1 MQQFSRFGGDF
12 MYFVGIDC
20 SKYKH
25 DCFIATETG
34 TVIKDTFTFDNSGT
48 GFTQFF
54 LVLDALNCPK
64 SQIKIGFESTSHYM
78 IPLMKHLSVKG
89 YEFILLNPVI
99 VSRFRKST
107 TLRRVKTDKV
117 DAKTIAQV
125 LASYDFESY
134 QMQVYHF
141 PELKSLTRFRDRLI
155 KQRSYYLVMLTNVLD
170 EVFPEFKGFFDNS
183 LKSKT
188 AFYLLDTYK
197 IPSRI
202 ANMNSNSFSKLKTV
216 SRGKFSYAKFIKIKE
231 LAKNTIGSSSD
242 ADELEISSLL
252 TIYKLINDEICRVES
267 KIEEI
272 MNIIDSPTVSIP
284 GIGTMSAASII
295 AEFGDISRFAN
306 ADKMLAYA
314 GLDCGRIQSG
324 MTDHKGK
331 MVKHGSGYLRQALM
345 NVAETVMIHAPTFY
359 DFYHKKRAEGKSHR
373 VALSHLARKLVR
385 LIYKLETSHTCFNPA
400 NSK

>member
-1 MQQFSRFGGDF
+1 
-12 MYFVGIDC
+12 MYIVGIDC

-34 TVIKDTFTFDNSGT
+34 EVIRDTFTFDNSGT

-54 LVLDALNCPK
+54 SILETLDCPK
-64 SQIKIGFESTSHYM
+64 SQIQVGFESTSHYM
-78 IPLMKHLSVKG
+78 VPLMKHLSVKG

-99 VSRFRKST
+99 VSRFRRST
-107 TLRRVKTDKV
+107 TLRMIKTDKI

-125 LASYDFESY
+125 LASSDYESY
-134 QMQVYHF
+134 HMQVYHF
-141 PELKSLTRFRDRLI
+141 PELKSLTRLRDRLV

-170 EVFPEFKGFFDNS
+170 EVFPEFKEFFDDS

-202 ANMNSNSFSKLKTV
+202 ANMNSNSFDNLKKV
-216 SRGKFSYAKFIKIKE
+216 SYGKFSYAKFIKIKE
-231 LAKNTIGSSSD
+231 LAKNTIGSSSE

-252 TIYKLINDEICRVES
+252 NIYKSINDEISRVES

-272 MNIIDSPTVSIP
+272 MNIIDSPIVSIP
-284 GIGTMSAASII
+284 GVGLMSAASII
-295 AEFGDISRFAN
+295 AEFGDLSRFTN

-314 GLDCGRIQSG
+314 GLDCGRSQSG
-324 MTDHKGK
+324 TADYKGK

-345 NVAETVMIHAPTFY
+345 NVVETMMIHAPVFY
-359 DFYHKKRAEGKSHR
+359 DFYHKKRDEGKSHR

-385 LIYKLETSHTCFNPA
+385 LIYKLETSHTRFDLN

>member
-1 MQQFSRFGGDF
+1 
-12 MYFVGIDC
+12 MYIVGIDC

-34 TVIKDTFTFDNSGT
+34 EVIRDTFTFDNSGT
-48 GFTQFF
+48 GFTEFF
-54 LVLDALNCPK
+54 SILETLNCPK
-64 SQIKIGFESTSHYM
+64 SQIKVGFESTSHYM
-78 IPLMKHLSVKG
+78 VPLMKHLSVKG
-89 YEFILLNPVI
+89 YKFILLNPVI
-99 VSRFRKST
+99 VSRFRRST
-107 TLRRVKTDKV
+107 TLRRIKTDKI

-125 LASYDFESY
+125 LASSDYESY
-134 QMQVYHF
+134 HMQVYHF
-141 PELKSLTRFRDRLI
+141 PELKSLTRLRDRLV

-170 EVFPEFKGFFDNS
+170 EVFPEFKEFFDDS

-188 AFYLLDTYK
+188 AFYLLNTYK
-197 IPSRI
+197 IPSRM
-202 ANMNSNSFSKLKTV
+202 ANMNSNSFDNLRKISK
-216 SRGKFSYAKFIKIKE
+216 GKFSYAKFIKIKE
-231 LAKNTIGSSSD
+231 LAKNTIGSSSE

-252 TIYKLINDEICRVES
+252 NIYKSINDELCRVES

-284 GIGTMSAASII
+284 GVGLMSAASII
-295 AEFGDISRFAN
+295 AEFGDLSRFAN

-314 GLDCGRIQSG
+314 GLDCGRSQSG
-324 MTDHKGK
+324 TADYKGK

-345 NVAETVMIHAPTFY
+345 NVVETMMIHAPVFY
-359 DFYHKKRAEGKSHR
+359 DFYHKKRDEGKPHR

-385 LIYKLETSHTCFNPA
+385 LIYKLETSHTRFDLN

>member
-1 MQQFSRFGGDF
+1 
-12 MYFVGIDC
+12 MYIVGIDC

-34 TVIKDTFTFDNSGT
+34 EVIRDTFTFDNSGT
-48 GFTQFF
+48 GFAQFF
-54 LVLDALNCPK
+54 SILETLNCPK
-64 SQIKIGFESTSHYM
+64 SQIKVGFESTSHYM
-78 IPLMKHLSVKG
+78 VPLMKHLSVKG

-99 VSRFRKST
+99 VSRFRRST
-107 TLRRVKTDKV
+107 TLRRIKTDKI

-125 LASYDFESY
+125 LVSSDYESY
-134 QMQVYHF
+134 HMQVYHF
-141 PELKSLTRFRDRLI
+141 PELKSLTRLRDRLV

-170 EVFPEFKGFFDNS
+170 EVFPEFKEFFDDS

-202 ANMNSNSFSKLKTV
+202 ANMNSNSFDNLRKV
-216 SRGKFSYAKFIKIKE
+216 SYGHFSYAKFIKIKE
-231 LAKNTIGSSSD
+231 LAKNTIGSSSE

-252 TIYKLINDEICRVES
+252 NIYKTINDEICRVES

-272 MNIIDSPTVSIP
+272 MNIIDSPTLSIP
-284 GIGTMSAASII
+284 GVGMMSAASII
-295 AEFGDISRFAN
+295 AEFGDLSRFAN

-314 GLDCGRIQSG
+314 GLDVGRSQSG
-324 MTDHKGK
+324 TTDYKGK

-345 NVAETVMIHAPTFY
+345 NVVETMMIHAPVFY
-359 DFYHKKRAEGKSHR
+359 DFYHKKRDEGKPHR

-385 LIYKLETSHTCFNPA
+385 LIYKLETSHTRFDLN

>member
-1 MQQFSRFGGDF
+1 
-12 MYFVGIDC
+12 MYVVGIDC

-34 TVIKDTFTFDNSGT
+34 EVIKDTFTFDNSGT
-48 GFTQFF
+48 GFAQFF
-54 LVLDALNCPK
+54 SILETLNCPK
-64 SQIKIGFESTSHYM
+64 SQIKVGFESTSHYM
-78 IPLMKHLSVKG
+78 VPLMKHLSVKG

-99 VSRFRKST
+99 VSRFRRST
-107 TLRRVKTDKV
+107 TLRRIKTDKI

-125 LASYDFESY
+125 LASSDYESY
-134 QMQVYHF
+134 HMQVYHF
-141 PELKSLTRFRDRLI
+141 PELKSLTRLRDRLV

-170 EVFPEFKGFFDNS
+170 EVFPEFKEFFDGS

-197 IPSRI
+197 ISSRM
-202 ANMNSNSFSKLKTV
+202 ANMNSNSFDNLKKI
-216 SRGKFSYAKFIKIKE
+216 SHGHFSYAKFIKIKE
-231 LAKNTIGSSSD
+231 LAKNTIGSSSE

-252 TIYKLINDEICRVES
+252 SIYKTINDEVCRVES

-272 MNIIDSPTVSIP
+272 MTIIDSPTVSIP
-284 GIGTMSAASII
+284 GVGMMSAASII
-295 AEFGDISRFAN
+295 AEFGDLSRFAN

-314 GLDCGRIQSG
+314 GLDCGRSQSG
-324 MTDHKGK
+324 TADYKGK
-331 MVKHGSGYLRQALM
+331 MVKHGSSYLRQALM

-385 LIYKLETSHTCFNPA
+385 LIYKLETSHTCFNPV

>member
-1 MQQFSRFGGDF
+1 
-12 MYFVGIDC
+12 MYVVGIDC

-34 TVIKDTFTFDNSGT
+34 EVIRDTFTFDNSGT

-54 LVLDALNCPK
+54 SILETLNCPK
-64 SQIKIGFESTSHYM
+64 SQIKVGFESTSHYM
-78 IPLMKHLSVKG
+78 VPLMKHLSVKG

-99 VSRFRKST
+99 VSRFRRST
-107 TLRRVKTDKV
+107 TLRRIKTDKI

-125 LASYDFESY
+125 LASSDYESY
-134 QMQVYHF
+134 HMQVYHF
-141 PELKSLTRFRDRLI
+141 PELKSLTRLRDRLV

-170 EVFPEFKGFFDNS
+170 EVFPEFKEFFDDS

-202 ANMNSNSFSKLKTV
+202 ANMNSNSFDNLNRISH
-216 SRGKFSYAKFIKIKE
+216 GHFSYAKFIKLKE
-231 LAKNTIGSSSD
+231 LAKNTIGSSSE

-252 TIYKLINDEICRVES
+252 NIYKTINDEVCRVES

-272 MNIIDSPTVSIP
+272 MTILDSPTVSIP
-284 GIGTMSAASII
+284 GVGMMSAASII
-295 AEFGDISRFAN
+295 AEFGDLSRFAN

-314 GLDCGRIQSG
+314 GLDCGRSQSG
-324 MTDHKGK
+324 TSDFKGK
-331 MVKHGSGYLRQALM
+331 MVKHGSSYLRQALM
-345 NVAETVMIHAPTFY
+345 NVVETMMIHAPTFY
-359 DFYHKKRAEGKSHR
+359 DFYHKKRDEGKSHR

-385 LIYKLETSHTCFNPA
+385 LIYKLETSHTRFDLN

>member
-1 MQQFSRFGGDF
+1 

-25 DCFIATETG
+25 DCFIATEAG
-34 TVIKDTFTFDNSGT
+34 EVIRDTFTFDNSGT
-48 GFTQFF
+48 GFSQFF
-54 LVLDALNCPK
+54 SILEALDCPK
-64 SQIKIGFESTSHYM
+64 SQIKVGFESTSHYM
-78 IPLMKHLSVKG
+78 VPLMKHLSVKG

-99 VSRFRKST
+99 VSRFRRST
-107 TLRRVKTDKV
+107 TLRRIKTDKI

-125 LASYDFESY
+125 LASQDFESY
-134 QMQVYHF
+134 HMQVYHF
-141 PELKSLTRFRDRLI
+141 PELKSLTRLRNRLI

-170 EVFPEFKGFFDNS
+170 EVFPEFKEFFNDS

-197 IPSRI
+197 IPSRM
-202 ANMNSNSFSKLKTV
+202 ANMNASSFDNLKKV
-216 SRGKFSYAKFIKIKE
+216 SCGKFSYAKFIKLKE

-252 TIYKLINDEICRVES
+252 NIYKSVNDEICRVES

-284 GIGTMSAASII
+284 GVGLMSSASII
-295 AEFGDISRFAN
+295 AEFGDLSRFAN
-306 ADKMLAYA
+306 ANKMLAYA
-314 GLDCGRIQSG
+314 GLDCGRSQSG
-324 MTDHKGK
+324 TADYKGK

-345 NVAETVMIHAPTFY
+345 NVVETMMIHTPVFY
-359 DFYHKKRAEGKSHR
+359 DFYHKKRDEGKSHR

-385 LIYKLETSHTCFNPA
+385 LIYKLETSHTRFDLN

>member
-1 MQQFSRFGGDF
+1 
-12 MYFVGIDC
+12 MYVVGIDC

-25 DCFIATETG
+25 DCFIATEAG
-34 TVIKDTFTFDNSGT
+34 EVIRDTFTFDNSGT
-48 GFTQFF
+48 GFAQFF
-54 LVLDALNCPK
+54 SILETLKCPK
-64 SQIKIGFESTSHYM
+64 SQIKVGFESTSHYM
-78 IPLMKHLSVKG
+78 VPLMKHLSVKG

-99 VSRFRKST
+99 VSRFRRST
-107 TLRRVKTDKV
+107 TLRRIKTDKI

-125 LASYDFESY
+125 LASSDYESY
-134 QMQVYHF
+134 HMQVYHF
-141 PELKSLTRFRDRLI
+141 PELKSLTRLRDRLI

-170 EVFPEFKGFFDNS
+170 EVFPEFKEFFDGS

-202 ANMNSNSFSKLKTV
+202 ANMNSNSFDNLKKV
-216 SRGKFSYAKFIKIKE
+216 SHGHFSYAKFIKIKE
-231 LAKNTIGSSSD
+231 LAKNTIGSSSE

-252 TIYKLINDEICRVES
+252 NIYKTINDEICRVES

-272 MNIIDSPTVSIP
+272 MTILDSPTVSIP
-284 GIGTMSAASII
+284 GVGLMSAASII
-295 AEFGDISRFAN
+295 AEFGDLSRFAN

-314 GLDCGRIQSG
+314 GLDCGRSQSG
-324 MTDHKGK
+324 TADYKGK
-331 MVKHGSGYLRQALM
+331 MVKHGSSYLRQALM
-345 NVAETVMIHAPTFY
+345 NVTEMMMIHAPVFY
-359 DFYHKKRAEGKSHR
+359 DFYHKKRDEGKPHR

-385 LIYKLETSHTCFNPA
+385 LIYKLETSHTRFNLN

>member
-1 MQQFSRFGGDF
+1 
-12 MYFVGIDC
+12 MYVVGIDC

-34 TVIKDTFTFDNSGT
+34 EVIKDTFTFDNSGT
-48 GFTQFF
+48 GFAQFF
-54 LVLDALNCPK
+54 SILETLNCPK
-64 SQIKIGFESTSHYM
+64 SQIKVGFESTSHYM
-78 IPLMKHLSVKG
+78 VPLMKHLSVKG

-99 VSRFRKST
+99 VSRFRRST
-107 TLRRVKTDKV
+107 TLRRIKTDKI

-125 LASYDFESY
+125 LASSDYESY
-134 QMQVYHF
+134 HMQVYHF
-141 PELKSLTRFRDRLI
+141 PELKSLTRLRDRLV

-170 EVFPEFKGFFDNS
+170 EVFPEFKEFFDGS

-197 IPSRI
+197 ISSRM
-202 ANMNSNSFSKLKTV
+202 ANMNSNSFDNLRKISH
-216 SRGKFSYAKFIKIKE
+216 GHFSYAKFIKIKE
-231 LAKNTIGSSSD
+231 LAKNTIGSSSE

-252 TIYKLINDEICRVES
+252 SIYKTINDEVCRVES

-272 MNIIDSPTVSIP
+272 MTIIDPPTVSIP
-284 GIGTMSAASII
+284 GVGMMSAASII
-295 AEFGDISRFAN
+295 AEFGDLSRFAN

-314 GLDCGRIQSG
+314 GLDCGRSQSG
-324 MTDHKGK
+324 TADYKGK
-331 MVKHGSGYLRQALM
+331 MVKHGSSYLRQALM
-345 NVAETVMIHAPTFY
+345 NVVETMMIHAPVFY
-359 DFYHKKRAEGKSHR
+359 DFYHKKRDEGKPHR

-385 LIYKLETSHTCFNPA
+385 LIYKLETSHSRFDLI

>member
-1 MQQFSRFGGDF
+1 
-12 MYFVGIDC
+12 MYIVGIDC

-34 TVIKDTFTFDNSGT
+34 EVIRDTFTFDNSGT

-54 LVLDALNCPK
+54 SILETLKCPK
-64 SQIKIGFESTSHYM
+64 NQIKVGFESTSHYM
-78 IPLMKHLSVKG
+78 VPLMKHLSVKG

-99 VSRFRKST
+99 VSRFRRST
-107 TLRRVKTDKV
+107 TLRRIKTDKI

-125 LASYDFESY
+125 LASSDYESY
-134 QMQVYHF
+134 HMQVYHF
-141 PELKSLTRFRDRLI
+141 PELKSLTRLRDRLI

-170 EVFPEFKGFFDNS
+170 EVFPEFKEFFDDS

-202 ANMNSNSFSKLKTV
+202 ANMNSNSFDNLRKV
-216 SRGKFSYAKFIKIKE
+216 SYGKFSYAKFIKLKE
-231 LAKNTIGSSSD
+231 LAKNTIGSSSE

-252 TIYKLINDEICRVES
+252 NIYKTINDEVCRVES

-284 GIGTMSAASII
+284 GVGMMSAASII
-295 AEFGDISRFAN
+295 AEFGDLSRFAN

-314 GLDCGRIQSG
+314 GLDCGRSQSG
-324 MTDHKGK
+324 TADYKGK
-331 MVKHGSGYLRQALM
+331 MVKHGSGYLRQSLM
-345 NVAETVMIHAPTFY
+345 NVVETMMIHAPVFY
-359 DFYHKKRAEGKSHR
+359 DFYHKKRDEGKSHR

-385 LIYKLETSHTCFNPA
+385 LIYKLETSHTRFDLT

>member
-1 MQQFSRFGGDF
+1 
-12 MYFVGIDC
+12 
-20 SKYKH
+20 
-25 DCFIATETG
+25 
-34 TVIKDTFTFDNSGT
+34 
-48 GFTQFF
+48 
-54 LVLDALNCPK
+54 
-64 SQIKIGFESTSHYM
+64 
-78 IPLMKHLSVKG
+78 
-89 YEFILLNPVI
+89 
-99 VSRFRKST
+99 
-107 TLRRVKTDKV
+107 
-117 DAKTIAQV
+117 
-125 LASYDFESY
+125 
-134 QMQVYHF
+134 
-141 PELKSLTRFRDRLI
+141 
-155 KQRSYYLVMLTNVLD
+155 MLTNMLD
-170 EVFPEFKGFFDNS
+170 EVFPEFKGFFDDS

-252 TIYKLINDEICRVES
+252 NIYKLINDEICRVES

-314 GLDCGRIQSG
+314 GLDCGRRQSE

-385 LIYKLETSHTCFNPA
+385 LIYKLETSHTCFNHV

>member
-1 MQQFSRFGGDF
+1 
-12 MYFVGIDC
+12 MYIVGIDC

-34 TVIKDTFTFDNSGT
+34 KVIRDTFTFDNSGT

-54 LVLDALNCPK
+54 SILETLNCPK
-64 SQIKIGFESTSHYM
+64 SGIKVGFESTSHYM
-78 IPLMKHLSVKG
+78 VPLMKHLSVKG

-99 VSRFRKST
+99 VSRFRRST
-107 TLRRVKTDKV
+107 TLRKIKTDKI

-125 LASYDFESY
+125 LASSDYESY
-134 QMQVYHF
+134 HMQVYHF
-141 PELKSLTRFRDRLI
+141 PELKSLTRLRDRLV

-170 EVFPEFKGFFDNS
+170 EVFPEFKEFFDDS
-183 LKSKT
+183 FKSKT

-202 ANMNSNSFSKLKTV
+202 ANMNSNSFDNLKRI
-216 SRGKFSYAKFIKIKE
+216 SHGHFSYAKFIKIKE
-231 LAKNTIGSSSD
+231 LAKNTIGSSSE

-252 TIYKLINDEICRVES
+252 NIYKVINDEVCRVES

-284 GIGTMSAASII
+284 GVGMMSAASII
-295 AEFGDISRFAN
+295 AEFGDLSRFAN

-314 GLDCGRIQSG
+314 GLDVGRSQSG
-324 MTDHKGK
+324 TADYKGK
-331 MVKHGSGYLRQALM
+331 MVKHGSSYLRQALM
-345 NVAETVMIHAPTFY
+345 NVVETMMIHAPVFY
-359 DFYHKKRAEGKSHR
+359 DFYHKKRDEGKSHR

-385 LIYKLETSHTCFNPA
+385 LIYKLETSHTRFDLN

>member
-1 MQQFSRFGGDF
+1 
-12 MYFVGIDC
+12 MYVVGIDC

-34 TVIKDTFTFDNSGT
+34 EVIKDTFTFDNSGT
-48 GFTQFF
+48 GFAQFF
-54 LVLDALNCPK
+54 SILETLNCPK
-64 SQIKIGFESTSHYM
+64 SQIKVGFESTSHYM
-78 IPLMKHLSVKG
+78 VPLMKHLSVKG

-99 VSRFRKST
+99 VSRFRRST
-107 TLRRVKTDKV
+107 TLRRIKTDKI

-125 LASYDFESY
+125 LASSDYESY
-134 QMQVYHF
+134 HMQVYHF
-141 PELKSLTRFRDRLI
+141 PELKSLTRFRDRLV

-170 EVFPEFKGFFDNS
+170 EVFPEFKEFFDGS

-197 IPSRI
+197 ISSRM
-202 ANMNSNSFSKLKTV
+202 ANMNSNSFDNLKKI
-216 SRGKFSYAKFIKIKE
+216 SHGHFSYAKFIKIKE
-231 LAKNTIGSSSD
+231 LAKNTIGSSSE

-252 TIYKLINDEICRVES
+252 SIYKTINDEVCRVES

-272 MNIIDSPTVSIP
+272 MTIIDSPTVSIP
-284 GIGTMSAASII
+284 GVGMMSAASII
-295 AEFGDISRFAN
+295 AEFGDLSRFAN

-314 GLDCGRIQSG
+314 GLDCGRSQSG
-324 MTDHKGK
+324 TADYKGK
-331 MVKHGSGYLRQALM
+331 MVKHGSSYLRQALM
-345 NVAETVMIHAPTFY
+345 NVVETMIIHAPVFY
-359 DFYHKKRAEGKSHR
+359 DFYHKKRDEGKPHR

-385 LIYKLETSHTCFNPA
+385 LIYKLETSHSRFDLI

>member
-1 MQQFSRFGGDF
+1 

-25 DCFIATETG
+25 DCFIATEAG
-34 TVIKDTFTFDNSGT
+34 EVIRDTFTFDNSGT
-48 GFTQFF
+48 GFSQFF
-54 LVLDALNCPK
+54 SILEALSCPK
-64 SQIKIGFESTSHYM
+64 SQIKVGFESTSHYM
-78 IPLMKHLSVKG
+78 VPLMKHLSVKG

-99 VSRFRKST
+99 VSRFRRST
-107 TLRRVKTDKV
+107 TLRRIKTDKI

-125 LASYDFESY
+125 LASQDFESY
-134 QMQVYHF
+134 HMQVYHF
-141 PELKSLTRFRDRLI
+141 PELKSLTRLRDCLV

-170 EVFPEFKGFFDNS
+170 EVFPEFKEFFNDS

-197 IPSRI
+197 IPTRM
-202 ANMNSNSFSKLKTV
+202 ANMNASSFDNLKKV
-216 SRGKFSYAKFIKIKE
+216 SYGKFSYAKFIKLKE

-252 TIYKLINDEICRVES
+252 SIYKSINDEICRVES

-284 GIGTMSAASII
+284 GVGLMSAASII
-295 AEFGDISRFAN
+295 AEFGDLSRFAN

-314 GLDCGRIQSG
+314 GLDCGRSQSG
-324 MTDHKGK
+324 IADYKGK

-345 NVAETVMIHAPTFY
+345 NVVETMMIHAPVFY
-359 DFYHKKRAEGKSHR
+359 DFYHKKRDEGKSHR

-385 LIYKLETSHTCFNPA
+385 LIYKLETSHSRFDLN

>member
-1 MQQFSRFGGDF
+1 
-12 MYFVGIDC
+12 MYVVGIDC

-34 TVIKDTFTFDNSGT
+34 EVIRDTFTFDNSGT

-54 LVLDALNCPK
+54 SILETLNCPK
-64 SQIKIGFESTSHYM
+64 SQIKVGFESTSHYM
-78 IPLMKHLSVKG
+78 VPLMKHLSVKG

-99 VSRFRKST
+99 VSRFRRST
-107 TLRRVKTDKV
+107 TLRRIKTDKI

-125 LASYDFESY
+125 LASSDYESY
-134 QMQVYHF
+134 HMQVYHF
-141 PELKSLTRFRDRLI
+141 PELKSLTRLRDRLV

-170 EVFPEFKGFFDNS
+170 EVFPEFKEFFDDS

-202 ANMNSNSFSKLKTV
+202 ANMNSNSFDNLRKV
-216 SRGKFSYAKFIKIKE
+216 SYGKFSYAKFIKIKE
-231 LAKNTIGSSSD
+231 LAKNTIGSSSE

-252 TIYKLINDEICRVES
+252 NIYKSINDEVCRVES

-284 GIGTMSAASII
+284 GVGLMSAASII
-295 AEFGDISRFAN
+295 AEFGDLSRFAN

-314 GLDCGRIQSG
+314 GLDCGRSQSG
-324 MTDHKGK
+324 TADYKGK
-331 MVKHGSGYLRQALM
+331 MVKHGSSYLRQALM
-345 NVAETVMIHAPTFY
+345 NVAETMMIHAPVFY
-359 DFYHKKRAEGKSHR
+359 DFYHKKRDEGKPHR

-385 LIYKLETSHTCFNPA
+385 LIYKLETSHTRFDLN

>member
-1 MQQFSRFGGDF
+1 
-12 MYFVGIDC
+12 MYIVGIDC

-34 TVIKDTFTFDNSGT
+34 EVIRDTFTFDNSGT

-54 LVLDALNCPK
+54 SILETLNCPK
-64 SQIKIGFESTSHYM
+64 SQIKVGFESTSHYM
-78 IPLMKHLSVKG
+78 VPLMKHLSVKG

-99 VSRFRKST
+99 VSRFRRST
-107 TLRRVKTDKV
+107 TLRRIKTDKI

-125 LASYDFESY
+125 LASSDYESY
-134 QMQVYHF
+134 HMQVYHF
-141 PELKSLTRFRDRLI
+141 PELKSLTRLRDRLV

-170 EVFPEFKGFFDNS
+170 EVFPEFKEFFDDS

-202 ANMNSNSFSKLKTV
+202 ANMNSNSFDNLKKV
-216 SRGKFSYAKFIKIKE
+216 SYGKFSYAKFIKIKE
-231 LAKNTIGSSSD
+231 LAKNTIGSSSE

-252 TIYKLINDEICRVES
+252 NIYKTINDEVCRVES

-284 GIGTMSAASII
+284 GIGMMSAASII
-295 AEFGDISRFAN
+295 AEFGDLSRFAN

-314 GLDCGRIQSG
+314 GLDCGRSQSG
-324 MTDHKGK
+324 TADYKGK
-331 MVKHGSGYLRQALM
+331 MVKHGSSYLRQALM
-345 NVAETVMIHAPTFY
+345 NVVETMMIHAPVFY
-359 DFYHKKRAEGKSHR
+359 DFYHKKRDEGKPHR

-385 LIYKLETSHTCFNPA
+385 LIYKLETSHTRFDLD

>member
-1 MQQFSRFGGDF
+1 

-25 DCFIATETG
+25 DCFIATEAG
-34 TVIKDTFTFDNSGT
+34 EVIRDTFTFDNSGT
-48 GFTQFF
+48 GFSQFF
-54 LVLDALNCPK
+54 SILETLNCPK
-64 SQIKIGFESTSHYM
+64 SQIKVGFESTSHYM
-78 IPLMKHLSVKG
+78 VPLMKHLSVKG

-99 VSRFRKST
+99 VSRFRRST
-107 TLRRVKTDKV
+107 TLRRIKTDKI

-125 LASYDFESY
+125 LASQDFESY
-134 QMQVYHF
+134 HMQVYHF
-141 PELKSLTRFRDRLI
+141 PELKSLTRLRDRLV

-170 EVFPEFKGFFDNS
+170 EVFPEFKEFFDDS

-197 IPSRI
+197 IPSRM
-202 ANMNSNSFSKLKTV
+202 ANMNASSFDNLRKISY
-216 SRGKFSYAKFIKIKE
+216 GKFSYAKFIKIKE

-252 TIYKLINDEICRVES
+252 SIYKSINDEICRVES

-284 GIGTMSAASII
+284 GVGLMSAASII
-295 AEFGDISRFAN
+295 AEFGDLSRFAN

-314 GLDCGRIQSG
+314 GLDCGRSQSG
-324 MTDHKGK
+324 TADFKGK

-345 NVAETVMIHAPTFY
+345 NVVETMMIHTPVFY
-359 DFYHKKRAEGKSHR
+359 DFYHKKRDEGKSHR

-385 LIYKLETSHTCFNPA
+385 LIYKLETSHTRFDLN

>member
-1 MQQFSRFGGDF
+1 
-12 MYFVGIDC
+12 MYVVGIDC

-34 TVIKDTFTFDNSGT
+34 EVIKDTFTFDNSGT
-48 GFTQFF
+48 GFAQFF
-54 LVLDALNCPK
+54 SILETLNCPK
-64 SQIKIGFESTSHYM
+64 SQIKVGFESTSHYM
-78 IPLMKHLSVKG
+78 VPLMKHLSVKG

-99 VSRFRKST
+99 VSRFRRST
-107 TLRRVKTDKV
+107 TLRRIKTDKI

-125 LASYDFESY
+125 LASSDYESY
-134 QMQVYHF
+134 HMQVYHF
-141 PELKSLTRFRDRLI
+141 PELKSLTRLRDRLV

-170 EVFPEFKGFFDNS
+170 EVFPEFKEFFDGS

-197 IPSRI
+197 IPSRM
-202 ANMNSNSFSKLKTV
+202 ANMNSNSFDNLKKI
-216 SRGKFSYAKFIKIKE
+216 SHGHFSYAKFIKIKE
-231 LAKNTIGSSSD
+231 LAKNTIGSSSE

-252 TIYKLINDEICRVES
+252 SIYKTINDEVCRVES

-272 MNIIDSPTVSIP
+272 MTIIDSPTVSIP
-284 GIGTMSAASII
+284 GVGMMSAASII
-295 AEFGDISRFAN
+295 AEFGDLSRFAN

-314 GLDCGRIQSG
+314 GLDCGRSQSG
-324 MTDHKGK
+324 TADYKGK
-331 MVKHGSGYLRQALM
+331 MVKHGSSYLRQALM
-345 NVAETVMIHAPTFY
+345 NVVETMMIHAPVFY
-359 DFYHKKRAEGKSHR
+359 DFYHKKRDEGKPHR

-385 LIYKLETSHTCFNPA
+385 LIYKLETSHSRFDLI

>member
-1 MQQFSRFGGDF
+1 

-25 DCFIATETG
+25 DCFIATEAG
-34 TVIKDTFTFDNSGT
+34 EVIRDTFTFDNSGT
-48 GFTQFF
+48 GFYQFF
-54 LVLDALNCPK
+54 SILETLDCPK
-64 SQIKIGFESTSHYM
+64 SQIKVGFESTSHYM
-78 IPLMKHLSVKG
+78 VPLMKHLSVKG

-99 VSRFRKST
+99 VSRFRRST
-107 TLRRVKTDKV
+107 TLRRIKTDKI

-125 LASYDFESY
+125 LASQDFESY
-134 QMQVYHF
+134 HMQVYHF
-141 PELKSLTRFRDRLI
+141 PELKSLTRLRDRLV

-170 EVFPEFKGFFDNS
+170 EVFPEFKEFFDDS

-197 IPSRI
+197 IPSRM
-202 ANMNSNSFSKLKTV
+202 ANMNASSFDNLRKISY
-216 SRGKFSYAKFIKIKE
+216 GKFSYAKFIKIKE

-252 TIYKLINDEICRVES
+252 SIYKTINDEICRVES

-284 GIGTMSAASII
+284 GVGLMSAASII
-295 AEFGDISRFAN
+295 AEFGDLSRFAN

-314 GLDCGRIQSG
+314 GLDCGRSQSG
-324 MTDHKGK
+324 TADFKGK

-345 NVAETVMIHAPTFY
+345 NVVETMMIHTPVFY
-359 DFYHKKRAEGKSHR
+359 DFYHKKRDEGKSHR

-385 LIYKLETSHTCFNPA
+385 LIYKLETSHTRFDLN

>member
-1 MQQFSRFGGDF
+1 
-12 MYFVGIDC
+12 MYVVGIDC

-25 DCFIATETG
+25 DCFIATEAG
-34 TVIKDTFTFDNSGT
+34 EVIRDTFTFDNSGT

-54 LVLDALNCPK
+54 SILETLNCPK
-64 SQIKIGFESTSHYM
+64 NQIKVGFESTSHYM
-78 IPLMKHLSVKG
+78 VPLMKHLSVKG

-99 VSRFRKST
+99 VSRFRRST
-107 TLRRVKTDKV
+107 TLRRIKTDKI

-125 LASYDFESY
+125 LASSDYESY
-134 QMQVYHF
+134 HMQVYHF
-141 PELKSLTRFRDRLI
+141 PELKSLTRLRDRLV

-170 EVFPEFKGFFDNS
+170 EVFPEFKEFFDDS

-202 ANMNSNSFSKLKTV
+202 ANMNSNSFDNLRKV
-216 SRGKFSYAKFIKIKE
+216 SYGHFSYAKFIKIKE
-231 LAKNTIGSSSD
+231 LAKNTIGSSSE

-252 TIYKLINDEICRVES
+252 NIYKTINDEVCRVES

-284 GIGTMSAASII
+284 GVGMMSAASII
-295 AEFGDISRFAN
+295 AEFGDLSRFAN

-314 GLDCGRIQSG
+314 GLDCGRSQSG
-324 MTDHKGK
+324 TADYKGK

-345 NVAETVMIHAPTFY
+345 NVVETMMIHAPVFY
-359 DFYHKKRAEGKSHR
+359 DFYHKKRDEGKPHR

-385 LIYKLETSHTCFNPA
+385 LIYKLETSHTRFDLN

>member
-1 MQQFSRFGGDF
+1 

-25 DCFIATETG
+25 DCFIATEAG
-34 TVIKDTFTFDNSGT
+34 EVIRDTFTFDNSGT
-48 GFTQFF
+48 GFSQFF
-54 LVLDALNCPK
+54 SILEALSCPK
-64 SQIKIGFESTSHYM
+64 SQIKVGFESTSHYM
-78 IPLMKHLSVKG
+78 VPLMKHLSVKG

-99 VSRFRKST
+99 VSRFRRST
-107 TLRRVKTDKV
+107 TLRRIKTDKI

-125 LASYDFESY
+125 LASSDYESY
-134 QMQVYHF
+134 HMQVYHF
-141 PELKSLTRFRDRLI
+141 PELKSLTRLRDRLV

-170 EVFPEFKGFFDNS
+170 EVFPEFKEFFNDS

-197 IPSRI
+197 IPTRM
-202 ANMNSNSFSKLKTV
+202 ANMNASSFDNLKKV
-216 SRGKFSYAKFIKIKE
+216 SYGKFSYAKFIKLKE

-252 TIYKLINDEICRVES
+252 SIYKSINDEICRVES

-284 GIGTMSAASII
+284 GVGLMSAASII
-295 AEFGDISRFAN
+295 AEFGDLSRFAN

-314 GLDCGRIQSG
+314 GLDCGRSQSG
-324 MTDHKGK
+324 IADYKGK

-345 NVAETVMIHAPTFY
+345 NVVETMMIHAPVFY
-359 DFYHKKRAEGKSHR
+359 DFYHKKRDEGKSHR

-385 LIYKLETSHTCFNPA
+385 LIYKLETSHSRFDLN

>member
-1 MQQFSRFGGDF
+1 
-12 MYFVGIDC
+12 MYVVGIDC

-34 TVIKDTFTFDNSGT
+34 EVIKDTFTFDNSGT
-48 GFTQFF
+48 GFAQFF
-54 LVLDALNCPK
+54 SILETLNCPK
-64 SQIKIGFESTSHYM
+64 SRIKVGFESTSHYM
-78 IPLMKHLSVKG
+78 VPLMKHLSVKG

-99 VSRFRKST
+99 VSRFRRST
-107 TLRRVKTDKV
+107 TLRRIKTDKI

-125 LASYDFESY
+125 LASSDYESY
-134 QMQVYHF
+134 HMQVYHF
-141 PELKSLTRFRDRLI
+141 PELKSLTRLRDRLV

-170 EVFPEFKGFFDNS
+170 EVFPEFKEFFDGS

-197 IPSRI
+197 ISSRM
-202 ANMNSNSFSKLKTV
+202 ANMNSNSFDNLRKISH
-216 SRGKFSYAKFIKIKE
+216 GHFSYAKFIKIKE
-231 LAKNTIGSSSD
+231 LAKNTIGSSSE

-252 TIYKLINDEICRVES
+252 SIYKTINDEVCRVES

-272 MNIIDSPTVSIP
+272 MTIIDSPTVSIP
-284 GIGTMSAASII
+284 GVGMMSAASII
-295 AEFGDISRFAN
+295 AEFGDLSRFAN

-314 GLDCGRIQSG
+314 GLDCGRSQSG
-324 MTDHKGK
+324 TADYKGK
-331 MVKHGSGYLRQALM
+331 MVKHGSSYLRQALM
-345 NVAETVMIHAPTFY
+345 NVVETMMIHAPVFY
-359 DFYHKKRAEGKSHR
+359 DFYHKKRDEGKPHR

-385 LIYKLETSHTCFNPA
+385 LIYKLETSHSRFDLI

>member
-1 MQQFSRFGGDF
+1 
-12 MYFVGIDC
+12 MYVVGIDC

-25 DCFIATETG
+25 DCFIATEAG
-34 TVIKDTFTFDNSGT
+34 EVIRDTFTFDNSGT

-54 LVLDALNCPK
+54 SILETLNCPK
-64 SQIKIGFESTSHYM
+64 SEIKVGFESTSHYM
-78 IPLMKHLSVKG
+78 VPLMKHLSVKG

-99 VSRFRKST
+99 VSRFRRST
-107 TLRRVKTDKV
+107 TLRRIKTDKI

-125 LASYDFESY
+125 LASSNYESY
-134 QMQVYHF
+134 HMQVYHF
-141 PELKSLTRFRDRLI
+141 PELKSLTRLRDRLV

-170 EVFPEFKGFFDNS
+170 EVFPEFKEFFDDS

-202 ANMNSNSFSKLKTV
+202 ANMNSNSFDNLRKV
-216 SRGKFSYAKFIKIKE
+216 SYGHFSYAKFIKIKE
-231 LAKNTIGSSSD
+231 LAKNTIGSSSE

-252 TIYKLINDEICRVES
+252 NIYKSINDEVCRVES

-284 GIGTMSAASII
+284 GVGLMSAASII
-295 AEFGDISRFAN
+295 AEFGDLSRFAN

-314 GLDCGRIQSG
+314 GLDCGRSQSG
-324 MTDHKGK
+324 TADYKGK

-345 NVAETVMIHAPTFY
+345 NVVETMMIHAPVFY
-359 DFYHKKRAEGKSHR
+359 DFYHKKRDEGKPHR

-385 LIYKLETSHTCFNPA
+385 LIYKLETSHTRFDLN